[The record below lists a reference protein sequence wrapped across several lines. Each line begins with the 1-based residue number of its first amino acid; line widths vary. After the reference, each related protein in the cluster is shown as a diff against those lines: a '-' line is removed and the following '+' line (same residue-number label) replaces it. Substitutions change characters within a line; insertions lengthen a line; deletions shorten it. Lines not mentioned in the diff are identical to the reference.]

1 MLYFKTVD
9 AKTLELLKKILA
21 IDIFKELRLVGGTS
35 LALQIGHRI
44 SVDLDFFGKLD
55 ADEIS
60 IRKAL
65 NQIGEVKLLHKT
77 ENINIF
83 TIDGIKVDLV
93 NYPYPWLYDVVK
105 EDNLQLADKKD
116 IAAMKLAAIIGR
128 GTKKDFIDLFFLLKE
143 YSLSQLIMLYEQK
156 YDDGSTFMVL
166 RSLVYFDDAD
176 DELMPNI
183 FEALDWELI
192 KKSISD
198 DLKSYIN
205 LSGKE

>member
-1 MLYFKTVD
+1 MLYYKTID

-65 NQIGEVKLLHKT
+65 NLIGEVKLIHKT

-83 TIDGIKVDLV
+83 TIDGIKVDMV
-93 NYPYPWLYDVVK
+93 NYPYPWLDDVLE
-105 EDNLQLADKKD
+105 EDHLQLADKKD
-116 IAAMKLAAIIGR
+116 ISAMKLAAILGR

-143 YSLSQLIMLYEQK
+143 YSLRQLLEFYEQK
-156 YDDGSTFMVL
+156 YHDGSVFMVL

-176 DELMPNI
+176 DELMPKM
-183 FEALDWELI
+183 FEDLDWKLI
-192 KKSISD
+192 KKSISK
-198 DLKSYIN
+198 DLKSYI
-205 LSGKE
+205 GKE

>member
-1 MLYFKTVD
+1 MLYYKTID

-55 ADEIS
+55 ADEIA

-65 NQIGEVKLLHKT
+65 NLIGEVKLIHKT

-83 TIDGIKVDLV
+83 TIDGIKVDMV
-93 NYPYPWLYDVVK
+93 NYPYPWLDDVLE
-105 EDNLQLADKKD
+105 EDHLQLAHKKD
-116 IAAMKLAAIIGR
+116 ISAMKLAAILGR

-143 YSLSQLIMLYEQK
+143 YSLSQLIEFYEQK
-156 YDDGSTFMVL
+156 YHDGSVFMVL

-176 DELMPNI
+176 DELMPKM
-183 FEALDWELI
+183 FEDLDWKLI
-192 KKSISD
+192 KKSISE
-198 DLKSYIN
+198 DLKNYI
-205 LSGKE
+205 GKE

>member
-1 MLYFKTVD
+1 
-9 AKTLELLKKILA
+9 LELLKKILA

-65 NQIGEVKLLHKT
+65 NLIGEVKLIHKT

-83 TIDGIKVDLV
+83 TIDGIKVDMV
-93 NYPYPWLYDVVK
+93 NYPYPWLDDVLE
-105 EDNLQLADKKD
+105 EDHLQLADKKD
-116 IAAMKLAAIIGR
+116 ISAMKLAAILGR

-143 YSLSQLIMLYEQK
+143 YSLRQLLEFYEQK
-156 YDDGSTFMVL
+156 YHDGSVFMVL

-176 DELMPNI
+176 DELMPKM
-183 FEALDWELI
+183 FEDLDWKLI
-192 KKSISD
+192 KKSISK
-198 DLKSYIN
+198 DLKSYI
-205 LSGKE
+205 GKE